1 MLNNTIGR
9 RFNFDILLQIIQLER
24 NIVNTYF
31 QTVVRLLAT
40 CARDYN
46 GAIAGLEG
54 VFENG
59 FNEAFGFLIRPGFPL
74 EQVPALINTALQGLQ
89 NDIEFI
95 FEILAAKCC
104 DKEKEKDDIVVDQVL
119 ISIQS
124 LRNVRCREQILT
136 SFGTFESSLANISLS
151 DSPNQDL
158 QTAANKRVVSE
169 LKDAYRQLVCCNLAC
184 CALAAIALS
193 DVAQRA
199 LNDISTSIIRQQQAL
214 IPLENFTV
222 DPVLQTFRN
231 EVQLILSMLSF
242 ERRTQKENS
251 SR

>member
-1 MLNNTIGR
+1 VLNNTIGR
-9 RFNFDILLQIIQLER
+9 RFNFDIILQIIQLER

-46 GAIAGLEG
+46 GAIAGLEE

-136 SFGTFESSLANISLS
+136 SFGTFESSLANISLA

-169 LKDAYRQLVCCNLAC
+169 LKDAYRQLAC

-199 LNDISTSIIRQQQAL
+199 LNDISISIIRQQQAL